1 MAQVEITSP
10 VPTVTASSTLAGKDP
25 QDAIGAV
32 DFWESDG
39 FMSAGTEWI
48 KFDFGASQALDR
60 IDVSYPSSS
69 KIATPIILEVSD
81 NDSDWVEVATFSGLV
96 QWTSQLDF
104 TRAEGRYWRITED
117 SLQASHMAYWITEF
131 YLTEGME
138 LGRLSVNTLITQDGD
153 ARLGRLSVNVVLT
166 DPGGDVRLGRLSVN
180 VLRNATDEY
189 VDSFIMVP
197 STAMPLV

>member
-25 QDAIGAV
+25 QDAIGGG

-39 FMSAGTEWI
+39 FMSAGVEWI
-48 KFDFGASQALDR
+48 KFDFGVSQALDR

-131 YLTEGME
+131 YDTYEAR
-138 LGRLSVNTLITQDGD
+138 LGRLSVNVVKAGDPAD
-153 ARLGRLSVNVVLT
+153 ARLGRLSVNVLT
-166 DPGGDVRLGRLSVN
+166 KDDGGDARLGRLSVS
-180 VLRNATDEY
+180 VLAASDDYPT
-189 VDSFIMVP
+189 FLMVP
-197 STAMPLV
+197 STSRPLV